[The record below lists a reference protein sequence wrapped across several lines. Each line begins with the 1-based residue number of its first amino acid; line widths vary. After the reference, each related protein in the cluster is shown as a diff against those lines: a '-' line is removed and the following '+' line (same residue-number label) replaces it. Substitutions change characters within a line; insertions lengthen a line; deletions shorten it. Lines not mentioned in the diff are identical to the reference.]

1 MINSQTKQATAKPR
15 NVLIKLIIEGAYVK
29 SYWS

>member
-1 MINSQTKQATAKPR
+1 MINSQIKQATANFC